1 MESGFE
7 RDIHYRVRTVVRKSL
22 NHAVFVFLRSIYV
35 VTHQGVALM
44 YCRFFIKIPSHG
56 QVDGQSPA

>member
-7 RDIHYRVRTVVRKSL
+7 DDIHYRVRTVVQQSL
-22 NHAVFVFLRSIYV
+22 DHAVFVFLHSV

-44 YCRFFIKIPSHG
+44 YCRFFKFLAMERYG
-56 QVDGQSPA
+56 QPPAP